1 MYKNIYCF
9 GKGDRRKQT
18 KKVGH
23 MPFLQWPLLG
33 VTETKDVDKLASAP
47 VNTQSPKQDC
57 LQLLQYAICCIFTF
71 LLASVHGSVLELT
84 GHNKT
89 GPKGIGRQ
97 ASSLTKK
104 KTCQ

>member
-57 LQLLQYAICCIFTF
+57 LQLLQYAAYLHSFW
-71 LLASVHGSVLELT
+71 
-84 GHNKT
+84 
-89 GPKGIGRQ
+89 RQ
-97 ASSLTKK
+97 YMGVF
-104 KTCQ
+104 